1 MAQNNETPQPSYDC
15 NGITIPTVDNTA
27 LECVE
32 FVKTNCI
39 KTSESYPFFGIAALE
54 TLTSALNKIVV
65 RIKAVNEKFRNTID
79 LTNLPVFAND
89 AAAAVGGLV
98 TNMPYKDPAGFIRI
112 KL

>member
-1 MAQNNETPQPSYDC
+1 MPTVDC
-15 NGITIPTVDNTA
+15 NGITIPTVDETA
-27 LECVE
+27 LECNE
-32 FVKTNCI
+32 FIKTNCI

-54 TLTSALNKIVV
+54 TLTSAFDKIVV

-89 AAAAVGGLV
+89 TAAGTGGL
-98 TNMPYKDPAGFIRI
+98 TANMPYRDTAGFLRV